1 MASSTSYCRLV
12 AFRSCGPLLK
22 RSPKDIG
29 SFISKRHEKSTAV
42 FYERNKKGLDRDLK
56 KRPLRH
62 ALKMSLQNFGPELK
76 LLYQEQKEA
85 FTRFP
90 VISVDHGNY
99 ELVYSFND
107 ADSVKSWAVT
117 ADRDNEGG
125 KSTANFTFSKNRTGL
140 FHGYLSKEVPKDGK
154 TKYAGY
160 ANITSPKPMKSFG
173 RESQMD
179 WSHFNCL
186 LLRLRGD
193 GRPYMIVI
201 GCNFYYDINW
211 LNRWSYPVFTRGGPY
226 WQHVKIPLGKFFT
239 THHGRIQDKQ
249 EFLPLK
255 MINSVGI
262 TAADSAEGPFS
273 LEIDSIAL
281 MNDINVSNKHA
292 YEMYENKYYEVQC

>member
-1 MASSTSYCRLV
+1 MASTSYCRLV
-12 AFRSCGPLLK
+12 ASRSFDSLLK
-22 RSPKDIG
+22 RSPKDFG
-29 SFISKRHEKSTAV
+29 SVVARRYEKSTAV
-42 FYERNKKGLDRDLK
+42 FYEKNKKGLERDLK
-56 KRPLRH
+56 RRPLKQ
-62 ALKMSLQNFGPELK
+62 ALKMTFQNLGPELK
-76 LLYQEQKEA
+76 LFYQEQKQA
-85 FTRFP
+85 YTGFP
-90 VISVDHGNY
+90 LLSVDHGNY
-99 ELVYSFND
+99 EVIYTFND
-107 ADSVKSWAVT
+107 PESVKSWAVT
-117 ADRDNEGG
+117 ADRDNDGG

-140 FHGYLSKEVPKDGK
+140 FHGYLCKEVPKDGV

-179 WSHFNCL
+179 WSLFNCL

-201 GCNFYYDINW
+201 GCNFHYDINW

-226 WQHVKIPLGKFFT
+226 WQHVKIPLSKFFT

-255 MINSVGI
+255 IINSLGI

-281 MNDINVSNKHA
+281 MNDVNLTDKHA

>member
-1 MASSTSYCRLV
+1 M
-12 AFRSCGPLLK
+12 
-22 RSPKDIG
+22 RSPKDLG
-29 SFISKRHEKSTAV
+29 TVISKRFEKSTAV
-42 FYERNKKGLDRDLK
+42 FYEKNKKGLERDLK
-56 KRPLRH
+56 RRPFRQ
-62 ALKMSLQNFGPELK
+62 ALKMSLQNFGPQLK

-85 FTRFP
+85 HTRFP
-90 VISVDHGNY
+90 TLSVEHGSYEVI
-99 ELVYSFND
+99 YSFND
-107 ADSVKSWAVT
+107 PASVASWAVT
-117 ADRDNEGG
+117 ADKDNDGG

-140 FHGYLSKEVPKDGK
+140 FHGYLNKEVPKDGK

-179 WSHFNCL
+179 WSLFNCL

-193 GRPYMIVI
+193 GRPYLIVI

-226 WQHVKIPLGKFFT
+226 WQNVKIPLSKFFT

-255 MINSVGI
+255 IINSFGI
-262 TAADSAEGPFS
+262 TVADSANGPFS

-281 MNDINVSNKHA
+281 MNDINITDKHA
-292 YEMYENKYYEVQC
+292 YEMYENKYWEVQC